1 MDISYLLW
9 LQGIRE
15 ALPPFVEQFF
25 VVISAIAASSALVVL
40 PCLLFWCLDKRG
52 GEFLLFSFSLGSLC
66 NQFIKNTV
74 CAYRPWI
81 RSAQIH
87 PAVGALPEA
96 TGYSFPSGHAQASAS
111 LIGGTGW
118 YYRKKWPVLNV
129 LCWVFVLL
137 VAFSRNFL
145 GVHTPQDV
153 IVALVEAIA
162 IMAASTKLL
171 AWIDEDEGRDFP
183 VVVVAMVLTVVY
195 VLYISLKG
203 YPLDYDAQGALLV
216 DPFEMQIDCFKSV
229 GVFSGAVLGWYLERH
244 LIGFETIPNA
254 SWKRNALRFGVGIA
268 VVAILHIA
276 PRVLTLVGVPETWY
290 ELVKNFF
297 TVFGATFV
305 APLAF
310 TAVEHRVNPLA
321 LR

>member
-15 ALPPFVEQFF
+15 ALTPFVEQFF

-66 NQFIKNTV
+66 NQLIKNTV

-118 YYRKKWPVLNV
+118 YYHKKWPVLNV

-162 IMAASTKLL
+162 IMAASPKLL